1 MARNA
6 AGNNLGTAGN
16 DFLWG
21 KALVLGNGEYDN
33 YVDMDSAT
41 VFDALRGYGGNDT
54 IFGDIYYDGDDAT
67 EGDQIYGGD
76 GDDVLHGDCGT
87 DEPGW
92 ATSTNGAADVI
103 YGDAGND
110 RIYGQAG
117 GDNLYA
123 GDGNDTIVGGIGS
136 DNIVG
141 GDGHD
146 LIFVDLLSGLTAI
159 AERNLALGGS
169 GNDQIIGGWGNDE
182 LYGMDDQ
189 DKLIGGL
196 GDDKIEGGDGA
207 DNMSGGAGND
217 YLRGGGYYGTAA
229 DLGDTMLGEGGNDY
243 LSGEGGHDK
252 IWGGTGND
260 TLDGGTGADNL
271 ACGAGNDIY
280 VVDNMGDALLWDY
293 SDSGIDLIESA
304 IMWTLGA
311 YQENLTLTGQAGTG
325 NGNAGANWVI
335 GNTVNNVLRGMG
347 GNDSVLG
354 AAGNDILFGNDGGD
368 KLNGGA
374 GNDII
379 VGGAGADWLIGH
391 AGADRFQFFSVAD
404 SAPGWANRDFID
416 DFGFA
421 QGDRIDLQ
429 SIDANTALAGNQ
441 AFTFIGLAD
450 FNGQA
455 GQLCYDRVNGD
466 LVVSGD
472 VNGDRTADF
481 QLVLDDLSGTT
492 AASFLL

>member
-1 MARNA
+1 MKAIAITQA
-6 AGNNLGTAGN
+6 AADGNNIPSLTEIDLPIPTAHGR
-16 DFLWG
+16 DLLVAV
-21 KALVLGNGEYDN
+21 KAISVNPVDTKVRAGFQGDTPRVLGWDAVGVVQSVGEE
-33 YVDMDSAT
+33 VTLFAP
-41 VFDALRGYGGNDT
+41 
-54 IFGDIYYDGDDAT
+54 GD
-67 EGDQIYGGD
+67 E
-76 GDDVLHGDCGT
+76 V
-87 DEPGW
+87 W
-92 ATSTNGAADVI
+92 
-103 YGDAGND
+103 
-110 RIYGQAG
+110 
-117 GDNLYA
+117 YA
-123 GDGNDTIVGGIGS
+123 GALGRAGS
-136 DNIVG
+136 NSEYQLVDERLVSHKPRTLDNASAAA
-141 GDGHD
+141 
-146 LIFVDLLSGLTAI
+146 LPLTAI
-159 AERNLALGGS
+159 TAWELLFHRLGV
-169 GNDQIIGGWGNDE
+169 E
-182 LYGMDDQ
+182 
-189 DKLIGGL
+189 
-196 GDDKIEGGDGA
+196 
-207 DNMSGGAGND
+207 
-217 YLRGGGYYGTAA
+217 
-229 DLGDTMLGEGGNDY
+229 EGGNA
-243 LSGEGGHDK
+243 G
-252 IWGGTGND
+252 D
-260 TLDGGTGADNL
+260 T
-271 ACGAGNDIY
+271 
-280 VVDNMGDALLWDY
+280 LLWDY

-347 GNDSVLG
+347 GHDSVLG